1 MCIVCI
7 LCALDTQIKMTSY
20 IPRVFLPGSDH
31 YACHMAQA
39 RKKSTPATPAPKKP
53 RLSQAEATARMLNA
67 TIQLLVEYAPGDVTV
82 ARICEKAGV
91 HTDYVV
97 RYFGSREELL
107 SQAVETAFFGF
118 FVNTN
123 SDEATR
129 LNLVLEGNIDV
140 LRLAKARMQTIT
152 YLLGCGVSP
161 ERFQANQKLVL
172 ESVFAQSTSNT
183 QVGDRTS
190 KTLILIGTLIVQAM
204 NVLDEVN
211 DISDQQKQ
219 DVLAYIGYMSQT
231 GEAVQAALGWDK
243 PVSKKRR

>member
-1 MCIVCI
+1 
-7 LCALDTQIKMTSY
+7 MTSY

-39 RKKSTPATPAPKKP
+39 RKKSTPATSVPKKP

-67 TIQLLVEYAPGDVTV
+67 TIHLLVERAPGEVTV

-97 RYFGSREELL
+97 RYFESREELL

-123 SDEATR
+123 SDETTR
-129 LNLVLEGNIDV
+129 FNLVLEGNIDV

-172 ESVFAQSTSNT
+172 ESVLSQSSDNT
-183 QVGDRTS
+183 VVGDRTS
-190 KTLILIGTLIVQAM
+190 KNLVLIVTLIVQAM

-211 DISDQQKQ
+211 DISEQQKA
-219 DVLAYIGYMSQT
+219 DILSYIGYLSRS
-231 GEAVQAALGWDK
+231 GETVQAALGWDK
-243 PVSKKRR
+243 PAPKKRAKK